1 MLALMNHSIDLME
14 AFANECGNVFRMN
27 RRGYLYV
34 AADENKIADMENASR
49 VISSRGAGK
58 LRVHS
63 SEASAYLKS
72 HAEGFA
78 DSSDGADLLISNEL
92 IRKHFPYLTERAVAA
107 LHVRRAGWLGA
118 QQLGMYLLEVGRRQ
132 RVRFESARVIGVDVG
147 NGRVNAVRL
156 SSGERVDSPI
166 FINAARP
173 YLKDVGKLLDV
184 DLPVYT
190 ELHLKPP
197 SRIRL
202 RRWGATPR
210 F

>member
-92 IRKHFPYLTERAVAA
+92 IRKHFPYLTERAV
-107 LHVRRAGWLGA
+107 GWL
-118 QQLGMYLLEVGRRQ
+118 RCT
-132 RVRFESARVIGVDVG
+132 SDARVGWAR
-147 NGRVNAVRL
+147 NSWACT
-156 SSGERVDSPI
+156 SS
-166 FINAARP
+166 
-173 YLKDVGKLLDV
+173 K
-184 DLPVYT
+184 
-190 ELHLKPP
+190 
-197 SRIRL
+197 
-202 RRWGATPR
+202 WGAGKESGLNPHA
-210 F
+210 